1 MYIAFFLYI
10 YCKIILCIT
19 GGKQISKSVKVF
31 SDLFLLEEL
40 KYDYAKHAATLEC
53 WSLASFKC
61 ILILRLGHKCLVITM
76 KVMFG
81 EGW

>member
-40 KYDYAKHAATLEC
+40 KYDYAKRAVTLEC
-53 WSLASFKC
+53 
-61 ILILRLGHKCLVITM
+61 
-76 KVMFG
+76 
-81 EGW
+81 